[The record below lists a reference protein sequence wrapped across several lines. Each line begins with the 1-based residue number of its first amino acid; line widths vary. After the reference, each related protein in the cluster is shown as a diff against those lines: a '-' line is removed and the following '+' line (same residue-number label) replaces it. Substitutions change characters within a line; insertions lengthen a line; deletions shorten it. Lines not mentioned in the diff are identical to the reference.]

1 MFFLPEPI
9 GGSKPKFSQ
18 ESESLTFTKS
28 SGGKLALL
36 CPAQGSP
43 IPSYRLECFLSA
55 IVIVAEP
62 IGGAKPKFSQKTETL
77 AFTEMKGTELGLLCP
92 AQASP
97 VPSFR

>member
-1 MFFLPEPI
+1 M
-9 GGSKPKFSQ
+9 
-18 ESESLTFTKS
+18 S
-28 SGGKLALL
+28 S
-36 CPAQGSP
+36 
-43 IPSYRLECFLSA
+43 ISA
-55 IVIVAEP
+55 IFIIVAEP